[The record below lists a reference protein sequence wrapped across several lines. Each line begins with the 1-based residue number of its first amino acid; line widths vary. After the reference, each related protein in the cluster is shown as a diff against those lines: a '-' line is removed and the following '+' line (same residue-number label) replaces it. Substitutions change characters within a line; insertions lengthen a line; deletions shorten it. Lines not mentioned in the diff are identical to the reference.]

1 MLVVAEPHKHE
12 ERKSM
17 TNGTIVRCM
26 AVVAGVLLATV
37 ASVYADHAATGKG
50 TYAVPR
56 LILAEFH
63 FVVAGPG
70 PNPNLEPG
78 LNFVQSEIAGR
89 DGSESFQTF
98 MVSTAIAPLE
108 ISGPPGGPRT
118 VTISGEM
125 VSTTFLRVGSESQ
138 QFAELVSFTATGVDA
153 RTSEPGA
160 DSFSLEVTYSANADD
175 VQGQLF
181 ARLGFGNC
189 VGMTCT
195 ITFEGSVKTGDIFVH
210 TAGGG

>member
-12 ERKSM
+12 EKKNM

-37 ASVYADHAATGKG
+37 ASVYANHAATGKG

-56 LILAEFH
+56 LVLAEFH
-63 FVVAGPG
+63 LVVAGPG

-78 LNFVQSEIAGR
+78 LNFVQSEMAGR

-118 VTISGEM
+118 VTINGEM

-153 RTSEPGA
+153 RTPEAGA
-160 DSFSLEVTYSANADD
+160 DLFSLEVKYSADEK
-175 VQGQLF
+175 QGPLF
-181 ARLGFGNC
+181 ESLGFGTC
-189 VGMTCT
+189 DTMSCT

>member
-1 MLVVAEPHKHE
+1 
-12 ERKSM
+12 M

-56 LILAEFH
+56 LDSAEFR
-63 FVVAGPG
+63 FVVAKNVEVPG
-70 PNPNLEPG
+70 RDPDLEPG
-78 LNFVQSEIAGR
+78 RNFVESEMAGR
-89 DGSESFQTF
+89 DGSSWFQTF

-118 VTISGEM
+118 VTIHGEM
-125 VSTTFLRVGSESQ
+125 VSTTFLRGGSVSQ

-153 RTSEPGA
+153 RTSAPGA
-160 DSFSLEVTYSANADD
+160 DHFSLIVEYSASQE
-175 VQGQLF
+175 QGPLF
-181 ARLGFGNC
+181 ALL
-189 VGMTCT
+189 
-195 ITFEGSVKTGDIFVH
+195 
-210 TAGGG
+210 